1 MATNENRG
9 HEVFTT
15 LLDVSAKNRPPIFGT
30 PDSDGLCPPLVPF
43 FPLRDDAA
51 QPKIHVSLSKRSEP
65 GAATAFDSGQTTF
78 LVWFP
83 ETAFD
88 PHKRRIDAQ
97 HSNMGE
103 EFENGSRRVG

>member
-1 MATNENRG
+1 MEYFKSEALKAFAT
-9 HEVFTT
+9 
-15 LLDVSAKNRPPIFGT
+15 NRPPISAA
-30 PDSDGLCPPLVPF
+30 PDSDGVCPPLVPF
-43 FPLRDDAA
+43 FPLRDAA
-51 QPKIHVSLSKRSEP
+51 ARPSVHVSLSKRSEL

-88 PHKRRIDAQ
+88 PHKRRIDAL
-97 HSNMGE
+97 HSDMGE